1 MLVLYT
7 GPDEAISPE
16 IGRAVGGDRLTS
28 GRVYDLDAEIVERA
42 VAGSPH
48 FSRVSKV
55 SDLTVEQLRDVARA
69 RGLEGY
75 SDAGKDALVKLVRGS
90 ETKPQATPPAEPQ
103 TAEEG
108 NVG

>member
-28 GRVYDLDAEIVERA
+28 GRVYDLEAEIADRA
-42 VAGSPH
+42 VYGSPH
-48 FSRVSKV
+48 FERVTNLEK
-55 SDLTVEQLRDVARA
+55 LTVDQLRDVARL
-69 RGLEGY
+69 RGVEGY
-75 SDAGKDALVKLVRGS
+75 SDASKDALVKLVRGS
-90 ETKPQATPPAEPQ
+90 EPKPQAAPPAAPT

-108 NVG
+108 

>member
-28 GRVYDLDAEIVERA
+28 GRVYDLEAEIVDRA

-48 FSRVSKV
+48 FERVSNV
-55 SDLTVEQLRDVARA
+55 GNLTVEQLRDVARL

-75 SDAGKDALVKLVRGS
+75 SDA
-90 ETKPQATPPAEPQ
+90 
-103 TAEEG
+103 
-108 NVG
+108 